1 MPKQV
6 DYVERRERVIDAVHR
21 LADRHG
27 IEGVTLRDVARE
39 AGLSMG
45 AVQRGFRDKDEM
57 LAVALARVSAR
68 FVERARA
75 AAAEPGPGALERVL
89 LDVALLG
96 EEQRAEAQ
104 VWLAFVARAAVTPP
118 LALTLR
124 GGHPEVASLLT
135 RLVADVTEESGARV
149 NAAAEARALL
159 ALADGLTVQ
168 VLLGQLERDEARSL
182 LVDRVRLL
190 ADVTRS
196 PVTRSASA
204 VTRSAQTG
212 TAGPAG

>member
-6 DYVERRERVIDAVHR
+6 DYAERRERVVDAVHR

-57 LAVALARVSAR
+57 LALALARVSAR

-75 AAAEPGPGALERVL
+75 AAAEPSPGALERVL

-96 EEQRAEAQ
+96 EGQRAEAQ
-104 VWLAFVARAAVTPP
+104 VWLAFVARAAVTPS
-118 LALTLR
+118 LAMTLR
-124 GGHPEVASLLT
+124 DGHPEVASLLT
-135 RLVADVTEESGARV
+135 RLVAEVAAGSGASV
-149 NAAAEARALL
+149 DAAAEARALL

-168 VLLGQLERDEARSL
+168 VLLGQLGRDEARRL
-182 LVDRVRLL
+182 LVDRARLL
-190 ADVTRS
+190 AEATR
-196 PVTRSASA
+196 PEAGKR
-204 VTRSAQTG
+204 
-212 TAGPAG
+212 AGPTG